1 MAKLLGQMEGNST
14 GLAVM
19 EDNCTTENT
28 QLYVFYSSVMIV
40 EFIVGL
46 PLNLTVLYL
55 FIFKLKFWKSNS
67 NTIFLFNLVLADI
80 LLLICL
86 PVKAYH
92 FQIGVRRS
100 NDEFVCKAML
110 FMLFLNRGASIAFLT
125 VISIDRYF
133 NVVHPR
139 KKNFLKVLKRSPHIS
154 VLIWVL
160 LLPLTI
166 PTMLKTFECC
176 NSHGREDDEDNFTD
190 TLREI
195 VFFTQILIPF
205 FVLVFCT
212 AQVVQRLKRK
222 TVGDRTKLRRAVF
235 LVTSVVLVF
244 SVCFLPCTI
253 SRMILLI
260 VRVQEFPEVT
270 EETAV
275 QVYDGLMV
283 FSYLDCL
290 FDPLVY
296 CFCSTNFKNLYIAK
310 FFPFLLSKDGQQ
322 RESST
327 LSSGNTPNPQRANTI
342 RQNNVM

>member
-14 GLAVM
+14 GLAIM
-19 EDNCTTENT
+19 EEDNCTTENR

-100 NDEFVCKAML
+100 NDEFVCKGML

-125 VISIDRYF
+125 VISVDRYF
-133 NVVHPR
+133 SVVHPR
-139 KKNFLKVLKRSPHIS
+139 KKNFLKVLKRSPQVS
-154 VLIWVL
+154 VLIWAL

-166 PTMLKTFECC
+166 PTMHKSFECC
-176 NSHGREDDEDNFTD
+176 NSYGREDDHFTD

-212 AQVVQRLKRK
+212 VQVIQRLKRK

-244 SVCFLPCTI
+244 SICFLPCTI

-260 VRVQEFPEVT
+260 FRVQEMHNKEDI
-270 EETAV
+270 AV
-275 QVYDGLMV
+275 QVHDGLMV

-290 FDPLVY
+290 LDPLVY
-296 CFCSTNFKNLYIAK
+296 CFCSARFKELYISNI
-310 FFPFLLSKDGQQ
+310 FPFLLPKKK
-322 RESST
+322 
-327 LSSGNTPNPQRANTI
+327 PNL
-342 RQNNVM
+342 